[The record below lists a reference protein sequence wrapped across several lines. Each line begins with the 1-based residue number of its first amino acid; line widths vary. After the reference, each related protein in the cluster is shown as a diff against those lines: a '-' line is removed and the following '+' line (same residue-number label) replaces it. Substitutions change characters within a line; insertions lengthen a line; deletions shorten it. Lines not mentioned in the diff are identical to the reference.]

1 VPIVSLAG
9 ITLRS
14 GAISLALLAPG
25 AGPSLS
31 AEIRVFTSAATLAA
45 QQAYAGKF
53 VQATGSHVAL
63 TAGTV
68 REIETRLRGTERPDV
83 VVLPVPMMETLDKA
97 GTFRPATR
105 RNLARVGIGVVVRA
119 GNPAP
124 DISTVDAI
132 SKALLAARSIAH
144 PDPQGGGIAGAQIT
158 RMFERLG
165 IAEAVRPKVTLAYAF
180 EGGVERV
187 AKGEAEIG
195 LFNISEILPV
205 KGVTLVGPLPPELQS
220 YIVFAGAVHAGS
232 AAPAVAAAYLEM
244 LASADARAAWKQA
257 GFEAI
262 ENVH

>member
-1 VPIVSLAG
+1 M
-9 ITLRS
+9 
-14 GAISLALLAPG
+14 LALG
-25 AGPSLS
+25 AHPSAS
-31 AEIRVFTSAATLAA
+31 AEIRVFTSAATLQV

-53 VQATGSHVAL
+53 AQATGNHVAL

-68 REIETRLRGTERPDV
+68 REIETRLRGADRPDV
-83 VVLPVPMMETLDKA
+83 VVLPAPMMEALDKA
-97 GTFRPATR
+97 GTFRPASL

-124 DISTVDAI
+124 DISTADAVR
-132 SKALLAARSIAH
+132 KTVLAARSIAH
-144 PDPQGGGIAGAQIT
+144 PDPQGGGIAGAQVN

-165 IAEAVRPKVTLAYAF
+165 IAEAVRPRVTLAYAF

-232 AAPAVAAAYLEM
+232 TAPAVAAAYLEM
-244 LASADARAAWKQA
+244 LASVDARAAWKEA
-257 GFEAI
+257 GFEMI
-262 ENVH
+262 EGVH

>member
-1 VPIVSLAG
+1 MLIVSFAG

-14 GAISLALLAPG
+14 AAMALALMALG
-25 AGPSLS
+25 ANPAVS
-31 AEIRVFTSAATLAA
+31 AEIRVFTSAATLQA

-53 VQATGSHVAL
+53 AQATGNHVAF

-68 REIETRLRGTERPDV
+68 REIETRLRGAERPDV
-83 VVLPVPMMETLDKA
+83 VVLPVPMMETLDKV

-105 RNLARVGIGVVVRA
+105 TSLARVGIGIVVRA

-124 DISTVDAI
+124 DISTVDAVR
-132 SKALLAARSIAH
+132 KALLAARSIAH

-165 IAEAVRPKVTLAYAF
+165 IAEAVRPKVTFAYAF

-205 KGVTLVGPLPPELQS
+205 KGVTLVGPLPHELQS
-220 YIVFAGAVHAGS
+220 FIVFAGAVHAAS
-232 AAPAVAAAYLEM
+232 AAPAAAAAYLEM
-244 LASADARAAWKQA
+244 LSSADARAAWKEA
-257 GFEAI
+257 GFESL
-262 ENVH
+262 EGVH

>member
-1 VPIVSLAG
+1 VPVVPLAG
-9 ITLRS
+9 ITLRN
-14 GAISLALLAPG
+14 GAAALAVLALGIAR
-25 AGPSLS
+25 AAS
-31 AEIRVFTSAATLAA
+31 AEVRVFTSAASLQV

-53 VQATGSHVAL
+53 AQTTGNHVAL

-68 REIETRLRGTERPDV
+68 REIETRLHGGERPDV
-83 VVLPVPMMETLDKA
+83 VVLPVPMMEALDKA
-97 GTFRPATR
+97 GTFQPASR
-105 RNLARVGIGVVVRA
+105 RNLARVGIGIVVRA

-124 DISTVDAI
+124 DISTPEALR
-132 SKALLAARSIAH
+132 KALLAAASIAH
-144 PDPQGGGIAGAQIT
+144 PDPQGGGIAGVQIT

-165 IAEAVRPKVTLAYAF
+165 IAQAVRPKVTLGYAF

-205 KGVTLVGPLPPELQS
+205 KGITLVGPLPPELQS

-244 LASADARAAWKQA
+244 LASADARAAWKEA
-257 GFEAI
+257 GFEAVEGI
-262 ENVH
+262 H